1 MIMKNKKLI
10 SLVALIL
17 LTSWYSLIFWDP
29 SRFTVGDSPG
39 IVSIYGLLMVFLVIS
54 VVGKLLGW
62 KYIDHF
68 SALYLAAW
76 AILQWQAHWQA
87 FFLGAPKQKIAG
99 YNSYFSGTFRFSEAS
114 GDKLIPDLYHTVL
127 GVLLAIALIITL
139 YNVGSIIRKNL
150 LKR

>member
-1 MIMKNKKLI
+1 MKNKKII
-10 SLVALIL
+10 SLSALLL
-17 LTSWYSLIFWDP
+17 LTFWYSLIYWDP
-29 SRFTVGDSPG
+29 SRFTVGDPPG
-39 IVSIYGLLMVFLVIS
+39 IISIYGLLMVLLIS
-54 VVGKLLGW
+54 SVAGKLANW

-87 FFLGAPKQKIAG
+87 FFFGAPRQKIAG

-114 GDKLIPDLYHTVL
+114 SETLIPDLYHTIL
-127 GVLLAIALIITL
+127 GILLAITLIITL
-139 YNVGSIIRKNL
+139 YNVGIIIKKNL